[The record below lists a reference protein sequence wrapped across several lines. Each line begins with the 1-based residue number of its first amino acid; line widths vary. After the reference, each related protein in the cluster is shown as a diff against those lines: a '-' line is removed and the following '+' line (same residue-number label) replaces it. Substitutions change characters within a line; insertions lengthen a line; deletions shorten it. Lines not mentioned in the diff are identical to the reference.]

1 MVRTYKRKTE
11 RGAYGDETLKA
22 ALLAL
27 EEQPLKTVSRLYNIP
42 TRTLRRH
49 RDNRVCTRG
58 ALALGPKKPALPTTV
73 ERTLRDHISYMEKC
87 LYGLTTVDMRH
98 LAYDLAEKLGLK
110 HNFSAETKMAGRDW
124 LRGFFKRH
132 EDLAIR
138 RPQGTNIARAVG
150 FNRPKVHQFFE
161 LYRSQLEMSI
171 YTSARICNMDETGV
185 TNVQKLGKIVATK
198 GVRQVGKMSAAPPSL
213 SSAG

>member
-49 RDNRVCTRG
+49 RDSRVFTRG
-58 ALALGPKKPALPTTV
+58 ALAFGPKKPALPTTA

-87 LYGLTTVDMRH
+87 LYGLTTVDVRR
-98 LAYDLAEKLGLK
+98 LAYDVAEKLGLK
-110 HNFSAETKMAGRDW
+110 HNFSAKTKMAGRDW

-138 RPQGTNIARAVG
+138 RPQGTNVARAVG
-150 FNRPKVHQFFE
+150 FNRPKV
-161 LYRSQLEMSI
+161 
-171 YTSARICNMDETGV
+171 
-185 TNVQKLGKIVATK
+185 
-198 GVRQVGKMSAAPPSL
+198 
-213 SSAG
+213 SS